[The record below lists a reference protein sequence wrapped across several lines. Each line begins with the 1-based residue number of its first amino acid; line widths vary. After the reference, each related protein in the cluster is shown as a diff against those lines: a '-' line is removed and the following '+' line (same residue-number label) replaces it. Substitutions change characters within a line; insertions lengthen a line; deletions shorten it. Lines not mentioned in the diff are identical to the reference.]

1 MADIDRQVGRI
12 FANGG
17 ERFNRG
23 GQGTP
28 RSRINA
34 IRNRYQS
41 NMLNATRTGTTSNGV
56 PLYDQNRKVSRN
68 VYMGLTNG

>member
-23 GQGTP
+23 G
-28 RSRINA
+28 A
-34 IRNRYQS
+34 RNS
-41 NMLNATRTGTTSNGV
+41 SE
-56 PLYDQNRKVSRN
+56 
-68 VYMGLTNG
+68 